1 MTEID
6 YHAWTAVR
14 SIGEA
19 VTRIQKNDVED
30 IIDIS
35 VVQVLVWEP
44 IRV

>member
-19 VTRIQKNDVED
+19 VTRIQKMVLKILL
-30 IIDIS
+30 IIL
-35 VVQVLVWEP
+35 VVQVLVWEL
-44 IRV
+44 